1 LSGVAV
7 TAADGLSGLAEDSNQ
22 EHNHTFW
29 SFDAQSQAQQVSWAS
44 GKTLIGDE
52 DINYLAQPEPLG
64 GDDAMLPPPDP
75 KLFATYDGALGT
87 PTPVIPP
94 ARTNKVR
101 RTWWRRSRTPSPA
114 TEHHR
119 APPGRHR

>member
-29 SFDAQSQAQQVSWAS
+29 SFDAQSQAQQGSWAS

-64 GDDAMLPPPDP
+64 RDDAMLPPPVRHLRRRHGHPHPGD
-75 KLFATYDGALGT
+75 ATGA
-87 PTPVIPP
+87 
-94 ARTNKVR
+94 NKQGAKNVVEKVKD
-101 RTWWRRSRTPSPA
+101 TLT
-114 TEHHR
+114 
-119 APPGRHR
+119 GD

>member
-1 LSGVAV
+1 M

-29 SFDAQSQAQQVSWAS
+29 SFDAQSQAQQGSWAS
-44 GKTLIGDE
+44 GKTLVGDE

-64 GDDAMLPPPDP
+64 RDDAMLPPPDP
-75 KLFATYDGALGT
+75 KLFATYDGAMGT
-87 PTPVIPP
+87 PTPVMPP